1 MAGVEFLVD
10 DVSFDA
16 EDTRSP
22 YQTRWDTTTVPDGN
36 YTLTAR
42 IRDDAGNTTITA
54 PVVVSVDNVV
64 TTDTTPPD
72 VSITSP
78 LGGATVSLLVLVTAS
93 ATDNEGVASV
103 QFLLNGEAFGSP
115 DLVSPYE
122 IFWDSTLGPDGSY
135 TLAALAYD
143 AAGNAT
149 TSPAVPVIV
158 DNQVPGSAQFPVVAG
173 TAVTVLAE
181 ASDNVGVVG
190 VQFFLDGVPGPDV
203 TTAPYSISWDTTAVA
218 NGIYV
223 ITAQARD
230 AAGNESTS
238 LPVSV
243 IVSNATTGTE
253 VELTDTITLVIP
265 SEPTVYLALLT
276 SEVPGTIA
284 IFAQSSVEGVE
295 TLELYID
302 RQLVST
308 VVGSVI
314 QYGWDTT
321 SLSGTHE
328 VLVLAYDALGLVA
341 SSSIIYP

>member
-1 MAGVEFLVD
+1 MAEAAGC
-10 DVSFDA
+10 
-16 EDTRSP
+16 RSGS
-22 YQTRWDTTTVPDGN
+22 GN
-36 YTLTAR
+36 
-42 IRDDAGNTTITA
+42 DPNK
-54 PVVVSVDNVV
+54 VQSVRR
-64 TTDTTPPD
+64 
-72 VSITSP
+72 
-78 LGGATVSLLVLVTAS
+78 
-93 ATDNEGVASV
+93 
-103 QFLLNGEAFGSP
+103 
-115 DLVSPYE
+115 
-122 IFWDSTLGPDGSY
+122 GP
-135 TLAALAYD
+135 LAALAYD

-308 VVGSVI
+308 VMGSVI